1 MNKLRLTYAAVFSV
15 LLVAEV
21 LIALFVHDNFIRPYV
36 GDMLVT
42 ILLCCLCRTVFP
54 KGIRALPIYVFVFAA
69 LVEIG
74 QYFHVVALLGLE
86 NNRLLSTIL
95 GTTFS
100 YIDLICYAVG
110 CLLFYLA
117 EIWLCPHR
125 HFGKPR
131 RC

>member
-1 MNKLRLTYAAVFSV
+1 MKKPRLTYAAIFST
-15 LLVAEV
+15 LLITEV

-42 ILLCCLCRTVFP
+42 ILLCCSCRIVFP
-54 KGIRALPIYVFVFAA
+54 KGIHALPIYVFVFAA

-86 NNRLLSTIL
+86 NNKLLSAIL

-100 YIDLICYAVG
+100 FIDLICYAVG
-110 CLLFYLA
+110 CLLFHLA

-125 HFGKPR
+125 HFWKTR
-131 RC
+131 HC